1 VTHAKA
7 LYSSLI
13 THHNALKSLQREH
26 KRHLEREKQLSDIL
40 DTLRHGYNP
49 NYQDMAVLEAVRG
62 WEYLA
67 GLPQLGEAEREEG
80 SDEEEGGATSQT
92 DEVRELEEGEW
103 SVQQLEQQ
111 LDGLLKADHVSL
123 LMEHDSYVG
132 DSASVYPGA
141 YDTWTSYRPQTTD
154 SPYSP

>member
-1 VTHAKA
+1 MTHAKA

-67 GLPQLGEAEREEG
+67 GLPHLGEAEREEG

-132 DSASVYPGA
+132 DSASIYPSA

>member
-1 VTHAKA
+1 
-7 LYSSLI
+7 LYTSLI

-26 KRHLEREKQLSDIL
+26 KKHLEREKQLSDIL

-67 GLPQLGEAEREEG
+67 GLPHITEADREEG
-80 SDEEEGGATSQT
+80 SDEDGATSQV
-92 DEVRELEEGEW
+92 DEAKEELEEGEW

-111 LDGLLKADHVSL
+111 LDDLLNVDHTSL
-123 LMEHDSYVG
+123 LIEHDSYV
-132 DSASVYPGA
+132 DEPASV
-141 YDTWTSYRPQTTD
+141 
-154 SPYSP
+154 SPSEHLPHFT

>member
-1 VTHAKA
+1 VTYTTA
-7 LYSSLI
+7 LYTSLI
-13 THHNALKSLQREH
+13 THHSALKSLQREH

-67 GLPQLGEAEREEG
+67 GLPHISEAEREEG
-80 SDEEEGGATSQT
+80 SDEEDGATVQV
-92 DEVRELEEGEW
+92 DEIKEELEEGEW

-111 LDGLLKADHVSL
+111 LDELFNVDHTSL
-123 LMEHDSYVG
+123 LMEHDSYV
-132 DSASVYPGA
+132 DEPASVSPCEYG
-141 YDTWTSYRPQTTD
+141 TD
-154 SPYSP
+154 LP

>member
-1 VTHAKA
+1 VTYATA
-7 LYSSLI
+7 LYTSLI
-13 THHNALKSLQREH
+13 THHIALKSLQREH

-67 GLPQLGEAEREEG
+67 GLPHISEAEREEG
-80 SDEEEGGATSQT
+80 SDEEDGATAQV
-92 DEVRELEEGEW
+92 DEVQEEIEEGEW

-111 LDGLLKADHVSL
+111 LDEVLNVDHISL
-123 LMEHDSYVG
+123 LIEHESIVDEP
-132 DSASVYPGA
+132 ASV
-141 YDTWTSYRPQTTD
+141 
-154 SPYSP
+154 SPCEHFADFP